1 MAQDRIIYVVNGS
14 IPSWRVL
21 MAVNEKRLSYVQKR
35 LFVMR
40 SQRETKT
47 PEFLALNPR
56 GQAPLLIEPDNT
68 KINESLAILHYL
80 ELRYPESPLL
90 PPPENWQEYANAI
103 AWVQEAETFACNYE
117 PIENLF
123 LKKPQEMTD
132 SEKKTIKKALAA
144 VIFDLNLWEKRAKQ
158 HTFIASELFTLADCS
173 FYPVLAYLMRRGL
186 TLDIFPK
193 LQEYELR
200 VRERFSAQASH
211 PEGWLYD
218 KTSKTN
224 LFKLA
229 ESL

>member
-1 MAQDRIIYVVNGS
+1 
-14 IPSWRVL
+14 
-21 MAVNEKRLSYVQKR
+21 VQER

-56 GQAPLLIEPDNT
+56 GQAPLLIEPDKT

-90 PPPENWQEYANAI
+90 PPQENWQEYANAI
-103 AWVQEAETFACNYE
+103 AWMQEAETFACAYE
-117 PIENLF
+117 PMENLF
-123 LKKPQEMTD
+123 RKKSSQMNDP
-132 SEKKTIKKALAA
+132 EKEEIKNAIAA
-144 VIFDLNLWEKRAKQ
+144 IKFDLNLWEERAKQ

-186 TLDIFPK
+186 TLDLFPK

-200 VRERFSAQASH
+200 VRKRFSAQASR
-211 PEGWLYD
+211 PEGWLYNR
-218 KTSKTN
+218 TSKTN
-224 LFKLA
+224 LFRLA
-229 ESL
+229 ETL